1 MLAAFVSIPTALL
14 TAAASYAAGRSQGRS
29 AVDAVRRQHRRDA
42 YTAFLLAVNA
52 YVGSAS
58 WNACLAEAR
67 AATGK
72 ADSWLDKE
80 RNETLVRHALRIRAG
95 VSVAPLRAAASIVHL
110 EGSAHLG
117 ALAGRVIDC
126 AEEMQVV
133 ASNREELEAEV
144 RALVTNPRAEPRTD
158 RRMAEAVVEFTR
170 AARRHLDGRRPAGRG
185 RGGRR
190 WQILGRRTPSGEG

>member
-1 MLAAFVSIPTALL
+1 MDPAVLAAFVSIPTALL

-42 YTAFLLAVNA
+42 YTAFLLAANA
-52 YVGSAS
+52 YVSSAS

-72 ADSWLDKE
+72 VDSWLDKE

-126 AEEMQVV
+126 AEDMRVV
-133 ASNREELEAEV
+133 ARNKKDLEDEV
-144 RALVTNPRAEPRTD
+144 RTLVTNPRAEPRTD
-158 RRMAEAVVEFTR
+158 AQLTR
-170 AARRHLDGRRPAGRG
+170 AVEAFTTEARRHLDGARPAA
-185 RGGRR
+185 
-190 WQILGRRTPSGEG
+190 